1 MARSSALS
9 LKLIVVL
16 GLSVLIVTGL
26 AVAVFFPN
34 LLLPDRLKVDETT
47 STQDLLERY
56 SILIKAIASGEDF
69 ENLELPARQKI
80 MDELEQLNK
89 ELAMDINMTEV
100 DPNEPIEINMD
111 AISKLCT
118 ENCQTSPEIVNPCE
132 GAGFVFVENLGCI
145 SEPIAEII
153 EIIEITFDPAFMA
166 TDFDVLTTI
175 TLIDSSG
182 VEFEETKEFDI
193 PLQSL
198 ITPSGSLLDLAK
210 VKVSLIGISA
220 TDNVNPIQTQGT
232 LNYIINGESI
242 RGIPIVTTSF
252 PNEITGGFD
261 IKINNRFSDTFS
273 FKDQVNL
280 LGLQSGVF
288 ANNFKI
294 TLRDFK
300 VTQGNSTFF
309 KLGDTEL
316 YSLDFTHDKG
326 LETVIGST
334 GVAQAIPISDGE
346 LEFCAQVRN
355 YKPADITYT
364 FLPDRP
370 SSVLVRIQTGT
381 EIDMNANS
389 PTFNR
394 KIPVYLTIIPSFTV
408 NLDNVSTRSFSDYC
422 ETRNSIP
429 RSSQV
434 EFVISGLTFGTGGG
448 NQVVPVD
455 KVFKINTPESKMD
468 WFITCTSGDV
478 DFVTHWCNSDIGSY
492 SHSRVSTEFIVSP

>member
-1 MARSSALS
+1 MTRIS
-9 LKLIVVL
+9 LKVVAVL
-16 GLSVLIVTGL
+16 GLSIMIVTGL

-132 GAGFVFVENLGCI
+132 GAGFVFDENLGCI

-166 TDFDVLTTI
+166 TDFDVLATI

-182 VEFEETKEFDI
+182 VEFEETKEFDV

-210 VKVSLIGISA
+210 VKVSLIGVSA

-232 LNYIINGESI
+232 LNYIINGESL
-242 RGIPIVTTSF
+242 RGIPVVTTAF

-273 FKDQVNL
+273 FKDEVNL

-288 ANNFKI
+288 ANNFKV

-309 KLGDTEL
+309 KLGDSEL

-326 LETVIGST
+326 LDTVVGST
-334 GVAQAIPISDGE
+334 GVAQAIPIADGE
-346 LEFCAQVRN
+346 LKFCAQVRN
-355 YKPADITYT
+355 YKPADISYT
-364 FLPDRP
+364 FFPDRP
-370 SSVLVRIQTGT
+370 SSVSVRQQTDAEMGDPVFRN
-381 EIDMNANS
+381 IIS
-389 PTFNR
+389 P
-394 KIPVYLTIIPSFTV
+394 FTV
-408 NLDNVSTRSFSDYC
+408 NLDSVSTRGFSEYC

-434 EFVISGLTFGTGGG
+434 EFVISGLTFGTGTG
-448 NQVVPVD
+448 NEVIPVE
-455 KVFKINTPESKMD
+455 KIFKINTPESKKN